1 MLSFLPSHTYLD
13 EKVYVSSALIHH
25 ELQQKDNHQT
35 SLFFVSCLHSVDT
48 SWRLTLRVLCEKVQT
63 VTFGGL
69 RVDEILKKL
78 PHSSNC

>member
-35 SLFFVSCLHSVDT
+35 SLFFVSCLAFCRH
-48 SWRLTLRVLCEKVQT
+48 VLET
-63 VTFGGL
+63 
-69 RVDEILKKL
+69 D
-78 PHSSNC
+78 S